1 MAINMGTAVAY
12 LELDTSKFKKGF
24 KSAFNDLKV
33 FGDKSATAEQK
44 MKGLQSAFN
53 KTGSLL
59 TKSVTLPL
67 LGVGTASTKVAMD
80 FEAKMSEVQAIS
92 GATGKE
98 FEELEKKAI
107 EMGAKTKFSAGE
119 SAEAFKYMA
128 MAGWDS
134 ASMLDGIE
142 GIMNLASASGEDL
155 ALTSDIVTD
164 ALTGFGLQAKDSAHF
179 ADVLAKASS
188 RSNTNV
194 AMMGETFK
202 YVAPVAGALG
212 YSIEDTA
219 VAIGL
224 MANSG
229 IKASQAGT
237 SLRSIFTRL
246 VKPVGQAEKAVN
258 ELGISVTNED
268 GTMKSLA
275 QTMNELRD
283 IFNGLTD
290 SEKAQYASM
299 LAGQQGMSG
308 LLAIVNASQKDFNKL
323 TEEINNANGATQE
336 MADIMLDN
344 TAGAIEQLTGALESA
359 GIIIG
364 KQLTP
369 YIRKLAEWITGLVE
383 KFNSLSEEQQEQ
395 TTKWGLIIA
404 SIGPLLLIG
413 SKLITF
419 FSTLFNIFNVL
430 ISPITTLITSI
441 RQFGFGLTMLGY
453 QEGLITFFTTFMN
466 ILKTIIG
473 AINPVIVII
482 GILVGAFVTLWKT
495 NEDFREKVIGIW
507 NEVLQVFSDFSN
519 GIKERL
525 ETIKLRFSG
534 IAKSIKSVWKSL
546 CDFIAPV
553 FEGALKII
561 VTLLDGALDTLLNLL
576 DVFISIFRG
585 DWEGLKNAIVGIVKT
600 IVKTVLSLFTSL
612 FNTIGSLISKAI
624 KGIGNFIGKANEA
637 RVSASNIN
645 GSHANGLDYVPFDG
659 YVAEL
664 HKGER
669 VLTKQENEEYNKG
682 RTNNNGGDTFVFYN
696 TKPDPYTYAKQM
708 KRTKQELLYGF

>member
-12 LELDTSKFKKGF
+12 LELDTSKFRKGF

-80 FEAKMSEVQAIS
+80 FEAGMSEVLAIS
-92 GATGKE
+92 GATAKE
-98 FEELEKKAI
+98 FELLENKAI

-119 SAEAFKYMA
+119 SADAFKYMA
-128 MAGWDS
+128 MAGWD
-134 ASMLDGIE
+134 AEAMLSGIE
-142 GIMNLASASGEDL
+142 GVMNLASASGEDL
-155 ALTSDIVTD
+155 AMVSDIVTD
-164 ALTGFGLQAKDSAHF
+164 SLTAFGLSAKDSAHF
-179 ADVLAKASS
+179 ADVLAQASS
-188 RSNTNV
+188 KSNTNV
-194 AMMGETFK
+194 ALMGETFK

-212 YSIEDTA
+212 YNVEDVA

-229 IKASQAGT
+229 IKGSQAGT
-237 SLRSIFTRL
+237 ALRSVFTRL
-246 VKPVGQAEKAVN
+246 AKPTKQVQTAMDALDISLTNADGTIKPLN
-258 ELGISVTNED
+258 ELLLQ
-268 GTMKSLA
+268 M
-275 QTMNELRD
+275 RD
-283 IFNGLTD
+283 RFSGLT
-290 SEKAQYASM
+290 EEQKAQYSAM
-299 LAGQQGMSG
+299 IAGQEGMSG
-308 LLAIVNASQKDFNKL
+308 LLAIINASEKDFKTL
-323 TEEINNANGATQE
+323 TKQINNASGASKE
-336 MADIMLDN
+336 MASIMLDN
-344 TAGAIEQLTGALESA
+344 TAGAVEQLKGALESA

-395 TTKWGLIIA
+395 ITKWGLIIA

-519 GIKERL
+519 GIRERL
-525 ETIKLRFSG
+525 KSIGVNFSS
-534 IAKSIKSVWKSL
+534 IAKSIKSIWKSL

-576 DVFISIFRG
+576 DVFISIFKG

-637 RVSASNIN
+637 RVSASKIN

>member
-80 FEAKMSEVQAIS
+80 FEAGMSEVLAIS
-92 GATGKE
+92 GATAKE
-98 FEELEKKAI
+98 FELLEKKAI
-107 EMGAKTKFSAGE
+107 EMGAKTKFSATE
-119 SAEAFKYMA
+119 SADAFKYMA
-128 MAGWDS
+128 MAGWD
-134 ASMLDGIE
+134 AEEMLSGIE
-142 GIMNLASASGEDL
+142 GVMNLASASGEDL
-155 ALTSDIVTD
+155 AMVSDIVTD
-164 ALTGFGLQAKDSAHF
+164 SLTAFGLSAKDSARF
-179 ADVLAKASS
+179 ADVLAQASS
-188 RSNTNV
+188 KSNTNV
-194 AMMGETFK
+194 ALMGETFK

-212 YSIEDTA
+212 YNVEDVA

-229 IKASQAGT
+229 IKGSQAGT
-237 SLRSIFTRL
+237 ALRSVFTRL
-246 VKPVGQAEKAVN
+246 AKPTKQVQTAMN
-258 ELGISVTNED
+258 ELDISLTNAD
-268 GTMKSLA
+268 GTMKPL
-275 QTMNELRD
+275 NELLLQMRD
-283 IFNGLTD
+283 RFSGLT
-290 SEKAQYASM
+290 EAQKAQYSAM
-299 LAGQQGMSG
+299 IAGQEGMSG
-308 LLAIVNASQKDFNKL
+308 LLAIVNASESDFKTL
-323 TEEINNANGATQE
+323 TEQINNASGASKE
-336 MADIMLDN
+336 MASIMLDN
-344 TAGAIEQLTGALESA
+344 TAGAVEQLKGALESA

-369 YIRKLAEWITGLVE
+369 YIIKLAEWITGLVE

-395 TTKWGLIIA
+395 ITKWGLIIA

-525 ETIKLRFSG
+525 KSIGVNFSS
-534 IAKSIKSVWKSL
+534 IVKSIKSIWKSL

-637 RVSASNIN
+637 RVSASKIN

>member
-80 FEAKMSEVQAIS
+80 FEAGMSEVLAIS
-92 GATGKE
+92 GATAKE
-98 FEELEKKAI
+98 FELLEKKAI
-107 EMGAKTKFSAGE
+107 EMGAKTKFSATE
-119 SAEAFKYMA
+119 SADAFKYMA
-128 MAGWDS
+128 MAGWD
-134 ASMLDGIE
+134 AEEMLSGIE
-142 GIMNLASASGEDL
+142 GVMNLASASGEDL
-155 ALTSDIVTD
+155 AMVSDIVTD
-164 ALTGFGLQAKDSAHF
+164 SLTAFGLSAKDSARF
-179 ADVLAKASS
+179 ADVLAQASS
-188 RSNTNV
+188 KSNTNV
-194 AMMGETFK
+194 ALMGETFK

-212 YSIEDTA
+212 YNVEDVA

-229 IKASQAGT
+229 IKGSQAGT
-237 SLRSIFTRL
+237 ALRSVFTRL
-246 VKPVGQAEKAVN
+246 AKPTKQVQTAMDALDISLTNADGTIKPLN
-258 ELGISVTNED
+258 ELLLQ
-268 GTMKSLA
+268 M
-275 QTMNELRD
+275 RD
-283 IFNGLTD
+283 RFSGLT
-290 SEKAQYASM
+290 EEQKAQYSAM
-299 LAGQQGMSG
+299 IAGQEGMSG
-308 LLAIVNASQKDFNKL
+308 LLAIINASEKDFKTL
-323 TEEINNANGATQE
+323 TEQINNASGASEE
-336 MADIMLDN
+336 MASIMLDN
-344 TAGAIEQLTGALESA
+344 TTGAITLLKSVLGSA

-364 KQLTP
+364 EQLTP

-395 TTKWGLIIA
+395 ITKWGLIIA
-404 SIGPLLLIG
+404 SISPLLLIG

-419 FSTLFNIFNVL
+419 FSTLFNILNVL

-507 NEVLQVFSDFSN
+507 NKVLQVFSDFSN

-637 RVSASNIN
+637 GVSASKIN